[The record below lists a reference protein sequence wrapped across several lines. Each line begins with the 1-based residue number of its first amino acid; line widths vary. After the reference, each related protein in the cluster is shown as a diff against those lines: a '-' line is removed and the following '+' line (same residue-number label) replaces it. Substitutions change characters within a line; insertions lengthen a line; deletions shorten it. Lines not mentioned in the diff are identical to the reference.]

1 MPLTVK
7 KIQSIKPSEKT
18 IKVFDERGL
27 YLEVPPSGGK
37 WWRLKYRFAG
47 KEKRL
52 SLGVYP
58 QVTLKKA
65 RESRELCRQS
75 LAKGVDPS
83 EDRKAMKSAQTSRS
97 ANSFEVV
104 AREWLGKF
112 IDPMSESHRKRVYAR
127 FENDVFPRIGR
138 RPIAEITPKELLEV
152 VSRIEKRGAP
162 DSAHRTLGSCGQIF
176 RYGVRTGDCVGD
188 VSRDLRGALAPVVE
202 SHFAAATDPEHI
214 AEILRVTD
222 GYNGTLTVSSALQL
236 APLVFVRP
244 GELRQAEWKDVDLD
258 SAVWS
263 FEASKR
269 KRKEEVK
276 GHIVPLARQAVDILR
291 VLHSLT
297 GNGRYV
303 FPCARS
309 RERPMSENA
318 VLGALRRLGI
328 DKEEM
333 SGHGFRAVARTILDE
348 VLKVRVDFIEH
359 QLAHK
364 VKDPNGRA
372 YNRTE
377 FLPERRKMMQQW
389 ADYLDAIKLDIKPAS
404 VKA

>member
-112 IDPMSESHRKRVYAR
+112 IDPMSDSHRKRVYAR
-127 FENDVFPRIGR
+127 FENDVFPRIGG

-162 DSAHRTLGSCGQIF
+162 DSAHRTLGSCSQIF
-176 RYGVRTGDCVGD
+176 RYGVRTGRCESD

-202 SHFAAATDPEHI
+202 SHFAAATDPEQI
-214 AEILRVTD
+214 AGILRITD
-222 GYNGTLTVSSALQL
+222 GYNGTLTVSSALRL

-244 GELRQAEWKDVDLD
+244 GELRQAEWKDVDLG

-263 FEASKR
+263 FQASKR
-269 KRKEEVK
+269 KKKEEVR
-276 GHIVPLARQAVDILR
+276 GHIVPLARQAVEILR
-291 VLHSLT
+291 VLHSVT
-297 GNGRYV
+297 GKGRYV

-328 DKEEM
+328 DKDEM

>member
-37 WWRLKYRFAG
+37 WWRLKFRFAG

-65 RESRELCRQS
+65 RESREICRQS
-75 LAKGVDPS
+75 LAKGIDPS
-83 EDRKAMKSAQTSRS
+83 EDRKAMKSAQTNRS

-127 FENDVFPRIGR
+127 FENDVFPRIGG

-176 RYGVRTGDCVGD
+176 RYGVRTGVCVGD

-214 AEILRVTD
+214 AGILRVTD

-404 VKA
+404 VTA